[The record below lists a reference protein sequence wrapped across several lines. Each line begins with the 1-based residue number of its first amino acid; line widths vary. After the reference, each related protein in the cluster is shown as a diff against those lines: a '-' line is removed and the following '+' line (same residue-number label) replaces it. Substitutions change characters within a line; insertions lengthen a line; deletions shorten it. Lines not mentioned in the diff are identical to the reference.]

1 MSMQRQFITKERHC
15 ESTRTLAEL
24 ILGLRF
30 EDIPDEVVNR
40 AVQSALD
47 FFGVAIGASQHP
59 LVGKM
64 VRVSA
69 ALGSPAQT
77 TVIGRKEKRDA
88 LWAALI
94 NGSMAHILDFDDTHF
109 PTILHGYTPILAA
122 CLALSEALSDFC
134 GGDNEINKV
143 SGKEL
148 IAAFVAGYETSA
160 RVALSVHPS
169 HYDRGWHV
177 TGTVG
182 AFGASAA
189 CGKLLR
195 LDVDRMVCALGIAAS
210 QASGLREMF
219 GTMTKPFHAG
229 KAAQNGLL
237 AALLAREGF
246 TSSKRSLEAE
256 RGFCHVMSD
265 DPHLDRLT
273 EGWASKWEILNSGFK
288 PYPCGVVTHPAIDGV
303 LSLRRKHALDCRRVT
318 SVRAKCHP
326 LVLELT
332 GKSEPQTGLEGKF
345 SIYHCLAVALVDGIV
360 APSSFTDSRVRD
372 AEIEKV
378 RSLVTV
384 TVDPSL
390 GEDQAEIIIE
400 LESGHIVKE
409 FVEHASGTP
418 ERPLTAAELERKF
431 SALVSDHP
439 DLEALNIDRLKQDI
453 FGIHELDDIR
463 CLLEAAS
470 PRRERL

>member
-1 MSMQRQFITKERHC
+1 MSMQRKSVAEGHHR
-15 ESTRTLAEL
+15 ESTRSLAEL

-40 AVQSALD
+40 AVQSTLD
-47 FFGVAIGASQHP
+47 FFGVSIGASQHP

-77 TVIGRKEKRDA
+77 TVIGRKERRDA

-109 PTILHGYTPILAA
+109 PTILHGYAPILSA
-122 CLALSEALSDFC
+122 CLALSEALPNVCDDGS
-134 GGDNEINKV
+134 GMGKI

-148 IAAFVAGYETSA
+148 IVAFVAGYETSA

-177 TGTVG
+177 TGTAGV
-182 AFGASAA
+182 FGASVA

-195 LDVDRMVCALGIAAS
+195 LDVDRMVHALGIAAS

-273 EGWASKWEILNSGFK
+273 EGWASKWEILSSGFK

-303 LSLRRKHALDCRRVT
+303 ISLRQKYALDYRRVT

-360 APSSFTDSRVRD
+360 APSSFTDGRVGD
-372 AEIEKV
+372 AEIKKV
-378 RSLVTV
+378 RNLVTV
-384 TVDPSL
+384 TVDDSL
-390 GEDQAEIIIE
+390 GEDQAEVAIE
-400 LESGHIVKE
+400 LEGGHVIKE

-418 ERPLTAAELERKF
+418 ERPLTAIELERKF

-439 DLEALNIDRLKQDI
+439 DLEALNIDRLKRDI
-453 FGIHELDDIR
+453 FGIHKLNDIR
-463 CLLEAAS
+463 CLLKAAS
-470 PRRERL
+470 PRREHL